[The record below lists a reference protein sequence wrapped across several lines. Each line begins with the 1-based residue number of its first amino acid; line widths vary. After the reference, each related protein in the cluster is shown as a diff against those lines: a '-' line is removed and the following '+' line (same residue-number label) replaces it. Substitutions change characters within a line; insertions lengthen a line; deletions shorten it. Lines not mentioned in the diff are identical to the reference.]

1 MTETIKWT
9 GSEIQILD
17 QSLLPIEEQYID
29 IRTVDQL
36 IDAICKL
43 KIRGAPAL
51 GVAGAMGVALAAR
64 SLPQAITT
72 EEFFQRVMSES
83 QRIIQ
88 SRPTAVN
95 LQWGVDRVLARMKS
109 LRSPSVSALQ
119 DVALEES
126 VSIKNEDVDS
136 CVQISKS
143 ADALIRSG
151 MSILTHC
158 NTGSLA
164 TSGIGTALGIIKQAH
179 QGGRRI
185 HVYVD
190 ETRPLLQGSRLTAW
204 ELKKDAIPHTLI
216 CDNMAG
222 YLMKLGKI
230 DCAVVGAD
238 RIAANGDTAN
248 KIGTYGIAAL
258 CRFHSIPFYV
268 AAPLSTIDCSLP
280 DGESIPIEERGPEE
294 ITNMFGRPT
303 SPSGTV
309 VYNPAFDVTP
319 GHLISAIIT
328 DKRIYYGP
336 DFSFSN

>member
-1 MTETIKWT
+1 MIETIMWS
-9 GSEIQILD
+9 GSAIRILD
-17 QSLLPIEEQYID
+17 QSRLPLEEEYCDLI
-29 IRTVDQL
+29 TVDQL
-36 IDAICKL
+36 VDAICKL

-51 GVAGAMGVALAAR
+51 GVAGAMGVVLAAR
-64 SLPQAITT
+64 NSPPSLTMD
-72 EEFFQRVMSES
+72 EFFQRVTAES
-83 QRIIQ
+83 QYIIQ

-95 LQWGVDRVLARMKS
+95 LQWGVDRVLAKMKS
-109 LRSPSVSALQ
+109 LQSPSVIALQ
-119 DVALEES
+119 NVALDES
-126 VSIKNEDVDS
+126 VRIKNEDVDS
-136 CVQISKS
+136 CLQISRS
-143 ADALIRSG
+143 ADTLIRDG

-179 QGGRRI
+179 QDGRQI

-216 CDNMAG
+216 CDNMAA
-222 YLMKLGKI
+222 YLMKQGRI

-258 CRFHSIPFYV
+258 CRFHRIPFYV
-268 AAPLSTIDCSLP
+268 AAPSSTIDRSLP
-280 DGESIPIEERGPEE
+280 DGESIPIEERSPEE
-294 ITNMFGRPT
+294 ITKPFGWATTPA
-303 SPSGTV
+303 GTV

-319 GHLISAIIT
+319 RHLISAIIT

-336 DFSFSN
+336 DFSFNN